1 MQRTLRAG
9 KLYEDVI
16 RRRRHRLHDDDKDG
30 AELVPQFPARAGA
43 ARHHDAQRQAQR
55 QRDGQR
61 DQPHLQGNGYLFCH
75 DLGDGHALAE
85 DVRFAQ
91 IALKDLLYVVPQL
104 HGQRVFQAQIAQLD
118 VDLRLRELVVV
129 LKVALDGHQAQ
140 QRKDDDG
147 DDEHRDRRAQH
158 ALEDVFC
165 HETDLLGGAKPFHPR
180 PVRGADAKVSLPCRV
195 QAGGRGA
202 PAGERRLPSPVF
214 RGVAAA
220 RAVEQR
226 PGRLS
231 GWEDLSAYSAAA
243 AASASSRSVS
253 QVW

>member
-1 MQRTLRAG
+1 MG
-9 KLYEDVI
+9 I
-16 RRRRHRLHDDDKDG
+16 RRSSERTITVMMSIVSTERSTRLKMYF
-30 AELVPQFPARAGA
+30 ATRLTSLVGLSPSIR
-43 ARHHDAQRQAQR
+43 
-55 QRDGQR
+55 
-61 DQPHLQGNGYLFCH
+61 
-75 DLGDGHALAE
+75 
-85 DVRFAQ
+85 VRW
-91 IALKDLLYVVPQL
+91 
-104 HGQRVFQAQIAQLD
+104 
-118 VDLRLRELVVV
+118 
-129 LKVALDGHQAQ
+129 
-140 QRKDDDG
+140 
-147 DDEHRDRRAQH
+147 
-158 ALEDVFC
+158 
-165 HETDLLGGAKPFHPR
+165 
-180 PVRGADAKVSLPCRV
+180 GADAKVPLPCRV

>member
-1 MQRTLRAG
+1 MG
-9 KLYEDVI
+9 I
-16 RRRRHRLHDDDKDG
+16 RRSSEKTITVMMSIVITERST
-30 AELVPQFPARAGA
+30 
-43 ARHHDAQRQAQR
+43 
-55 QRDGQR
+55 
-61 DQPHLQGNGYLFCH
+61 
-75 DLGDGHALAE
+75 
-85 DVRFAQ
+85 
-91 IALKDLLYVVPQL
+91 
-104 HGQRVFQAQIAQLD
+104 
-118 VDLRLRELVVV
+118 RLRMYFATKQTSLVG
-129 LKVALDGHQAQ
+129 L
-140 QRKDDDG
+140 
-147 DDEHRDRRAQH
+147 
-158 ALEDVFC
+158 
-165 HETDLLGGAKPFHPR
+165 KPFHPR
-180 PVRGADAKVSLPCRV
+180 PLRGADAKVPLPCRV

>member
-1 MQRTLRAG
+1 MG
-9 KLYEDVI
+9 I
-16 RRRRHRLHDDDKDG
+16 RRSSEKTMTVMMSIVI
-30 AELVPQFPARAGA
+30 AERST
-43 ARHHDAQRQAQR
+43 
-55 QRDGQR
+55 
-61 DQPHLQGNGYLFCH
+61 
-75 DLGDGHALAE
+75 
-85 DVRFAQ
+85 
-91 IALKDLLYVVPQL
+91 
-104 HGQRVFQAQIAQLD
+104 
-118 VDLRLRELVVV
+118 RLRMYFATKQTSLVGQSPSIRV
-129 LKVALDGHQAQ
+129 
-140 QRKDDDG
+140 R
-147 DDEHRDRRAQH
+147 
-158 ALEDVFC
+158 
-165 HETDLLGGAKPFHPR
+165 
-180 PVRGADAKVSLPCRV
+180 RGADAKVPLPCRV